1 MEAPGPRSRGSGA
14 STDRWRV
21 FPACQARTRARRTP
35 AWPAARRHGQP
46 PRSLHQRCVG
56 CENQSAAGRQSGHRE
71 TEACTGKRRRGTRR
85 RGAATAIEWR
95 TVRTRA
101 RTDSGGGVDTGR
113 SGAIQERRPRRSGR
127 GLQGHRVTWALRGR
141 VRGGA
146 ARRLSTGHRRRALA
160 GARLRARRE
169 VPAGMERRGRR
180 TAGRRHVRRTADG
193 RPARRLQSC
202 RTRGAAGATP
212 VAERVGGRNGGD
224 EACGAV
230 DGRRL
235 GYSGAVPPRLTR
247 GEHRT
252 CWTSRRSTT
261 SGYG

>member
-14 STDRWRV
+14 STVGGRYFRH
-21 FPACQARTRARRTP
+21 ARRGHG
-35 AWPAARRHGQP
+35 REGLRHGQP
-46 PRSLHQRCVG
+46 RADMGSHLDLCINDASGVKTKAPQGVRAGIGRVKHVRGSDAGEPGGGEPPRRLSGGRC
-56 CENQSAAGRQSGHRE
+56 GHE
-71 TEACTGKRRRGTRR
+71 RG
-85 RGAATAIEWR
+85 
-95 TVRTRA
+95 RTRA
-101 RTDSGGGVDTGR
+101 AVSIPD
-113 SGAIQERRPRRSGR
+113 A
-127 GLQGHRVTWALRGR
+127 
-141 VRGGA
+141 
-146 ARRLSTGHRRRALA
+146 
-160 GARLRARRE
+160 
-169 VPAGMERRGRR
+169 PAPSRK
-180 TAGRRHVRRTADG
+180 RRHVRRTADG

-261 SGYG
+261 LGYG